1 MEELLRDI
9 ASRKFAPVY
18 LLHGEESFFIDKIEA
33 AIEQKVLS
41 EAEKSFNQTIVYGK
55 DTDPMGLLD
64 VLRRYPMMS
73 ERQVVILREAQDAKG
88 LDQLIPY
95 FNQPMSSTVFVLCHK
110 HKKLDMTT
118 KVGRALK
125 ANAVVFEAKKLYDN
139 QVPDWIASYTKG
151 QGLSIEA
158 AASQLM
164 AEYLGTDLSKVA
176 NEIDKLALNLSKGT
190 SISTRHI
197 EEYVGISKEYNIF
210 ELQKALATR
219 DLERVTRI
227 RLYLEGNIRKNP
239 LLMIV
244 SSLFSF
250 FSKVYLLHFLKS
262 SSEAEK
268 LKVLGL
274 KSEWA
279 LREYKTAVG
288 RYSLAHTQY
297 ILSVLKEYDLRSRG
311 IGNDG
316 SSNPDELLLKEL
328 FWKILNGSPTV

>member
-1 MEELLRDI
+1 
-9 ASRKFAPVY
+9 
-18 LLHGEESFFIDKIEA
+18 
-33 AIEQKVLS
+33 
-41 EAEKSFNQTIVYGK
+41 
-55 DTDPMGLLD
+55 
-64 VLRRYPMMS
+64 
-73 ERQVVILREAQDAKG
+73 
-88 LDQLIPY
+88 
-95 FNQPMSSTVFVLCHK
+95 
-110 HKKLDMTT
+110 MTT

-139 QVPDWIASYTKG
+139 QVPDWIASYTKS

-158 AASQLM
+158 AASQLK

-190 SISTRHI
+190 SISTLHI

-297 ILSVLKEYDLRSRG
+297 ILSVLKEYDLRSKG
-311 IGNDG
+311 IGNDS

>member
-95 FNQPMSSTVFVLCHK
+95 FNQPMSSTVLVLCHK

-139 QVPDWIASYTKG
+139 QVPDWIASYTKS

-190 SISTRHI
+190 SINTRHI

-250 FSKVYLLHFLKS
+250 FSKVYLLHFLKN

-297 ILSVLKEYDLRSRG
+297 ILSVLKEYDLRSKG
-311 IGNDG
+311 IGNDS

>member
-1 MEELLRDI
+1 MEEILRDI
-9 ASRKFAPVY
+9 ASRKFAPLY

-33 AIEQKVLS
+33 AIEQQVLS

-139 QVPDWIASYTKG
+139 QVPDWIGSYTKSH
-151 QGLSIEA
+151 GLSIEA

-190 SISTRHI
+190 SINTRHI

-250 FSKVYLLHFLKS
+250 FSKVYLLHFLKN

-279 LREYKTAVG
+279 MREYKTAVG

-297 ILSVLKEYDLRSRG
+297 ILSVLKEYDLRSKG
-311 IGNDG
+311 IGND
-316 SSNPDELLLKEL
+316 STSNPDELLLKEL